1 MYTIS
6 MELVER
12 PDIDFL
18 LEQRDAAAKRAFSEN
33 DTFDGFMRDM
43 KKWSEEND
51 AVFIGLNNFPEEM
64 CSDCSSTAK
73 LVLSRLQIYKEA
85 KGIRNRCN
93 EFIEFVL
100 SDEFEMPFE
109 LRPNTKDTI
118 GKKQLMRAVV
128 EEKKK
133 EFPKLDKIDISR
145 CKRLFDKGD
154 PNVQAWLYGCARELV
169 LNHGFSYREVCQ

>member
-1 MYTIS
+1 
-6 MELVER
+6 
-12 PDIDFL
+12 
-18 LEQRDAAAKRAFSEN
+18 
-33 DTFDGFMRDM
+33 
-43 KKWSEEND
+43 
-51 AVFIGLNNFPEEM
+51 M